1 MSPLFRRLRVRGL
14 RLQLCHGQPPRG
26 LRGTWADLWHNRDP
40 VDAMLTT
47 GRSEAPRE
55 KIRYLTDVLIR
66 QYGAATRENL
76 PWTYML
82 G

>member
-1 MSPLFRRLRVRGL
+1 MVSRPEDFAE
-14 RLQLCHGQPPRG
+14 
-26 LRGTWADLWHNRDP
+26 TWACLWHRRDQ
-40 VDAMLTT
+40 VDAMLAT
-47 GRSEAPRE
+47 GRSEALRE

-66 QYGAATRENL
+66 QYSTATWENL

>member
-1 MSPLFRRLRVRGL
+1 
-14 RLQLCHGQPPRG
+14 
-26 LRGTWADLWHNRDP
+26 
-40 VDAMLTT
+40 MLTT

-76 PWTYML
+76 PWTYIL

>member
-1 MSPLFRRLRVRGL
+1 
-14 RLQLCHGQPPRG
+14 
-26 LRGTWADLWHNRDP
+26 
-40 VDAMLTT
+40 MLTT

-66 QYGAATRENL
+66 PYGAATWDNL